1 MAELELST
9 DIREE
14 DYEPLFLIDYKC
26 FYDFP
31 EIAGAFFPGGLDP
44 AQREANV
51 ESMKRGVFEGPNR
64 AYAKITSLSSNGA
77 DIVAFISCRIHRR
90 PRGILDDTTDTAK
103 TTLPRV
109 ENLEDRAFYEW
120 YWDTVQEKLRD
131 MKEFQVPH
139 ISIQGIATDP
149 KWQRHGA
156 GAMMMNWYIDLAR
169 REGIGRCAI
178 YAGPFA
184 AEIGFYEK
192 FGFQRGATMTFTDE
206 DRFPGRVGTPEV
218 VMWRDV

>member
-1 MAELELST
+1 MAELELNT
-9 DIREE
+9 NIREE

-26 FYDFP
+26 FYNFP
-31 EIAGAFFPGGLDP
+31 EIARALFPGGLDP
-44 AQREANV
+44 AQSEANV
-51 ESMKRGVFEGPNR
+51 ESMKIGVFGGPDR
-64 AYAKITSLSSNGA
+64 AYAKITANNGSEIA
-77 DIVAFISCRIHRR
+77 AFISCRIYRG
-90 PRGILDDTTDTAK
+90 PRGLLDDTSDPTK

-109 ENLEDRAFYEW
+109 EDSEDRAFYEW
-120 YWDTVQEKLRD
+120 YWNTVREKLRD

-139 ISIQGIATDP
+139 ISIQAIATDP
-149 KWQRHGA
+149 KWQRQGA

-169 REGIGRCAI
+169 KEGIGRCAL

-192 FGFQRGATMTFTDE
+192 FGFQRGAAMTFTNE